1 MRREVNYMLK
11 LFTFIQTSADSLRRR
26 EEGQTMAEYGVVLAV
41 ITLAVIGAITLLST
55 TSGAPSRASRTSCRN
70 RQEQALFVRGPFFGR
85 GPFLGTAAKERTPVK
100 LRTRRKIEIGSEK
113 GQSLT
118 EFALALPILA
128 LLLFAVIQ
136 FGIVF
141 NNYVTLVD
149 ATRAGA
155 RKRAV
160 GREQQNPASA
170 VTAEVRASARDL
182 TQSNLNVTVTSTW
195 QPASDVTVT
204 ATYPYSISL
213 LGMVVKS
220 GRISSSTTE
229 RVE

>member
-1 MRREVNYMLK
+1 M
-11 LFTFIQTSADSLRRR
+11 TLR
-26 EEGQTMAEYGVVLAV
+26 
-41 ITLAVIGAITLLST
+41 S
-55 TSGAPSRASRTSCRN
+55 
-70 RQEQALFVRGPFFGR
+70 
-85 GPFLGTAAKERTPVK
+85 
-100 LRTRRKIEIGSEK
+100 RRKIEIGSEQ

-155 RKRAV
+155 RRGAV
-160 GREQQNPASA
+160 GREQQNPVGA
-170 VTAEVRASARDL
+170 VTTEVRNSASDL
-182 TQSNLNVTVTSTW
+182 RQSDLNVTVTSTW
-195 QPASDVTVT
+195 QPSSDVTVR

-213 LGMVVKS
+213 LGLVVKS
-220 GRISSSTTE
+220 GQLSSTTTE